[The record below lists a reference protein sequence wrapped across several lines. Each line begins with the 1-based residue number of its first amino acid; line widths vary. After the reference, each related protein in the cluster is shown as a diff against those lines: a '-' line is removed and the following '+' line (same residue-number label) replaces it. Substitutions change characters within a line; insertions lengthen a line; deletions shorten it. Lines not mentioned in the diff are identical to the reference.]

1 MHIMFRMCM
10 LVIMALLIRTVAASE
25 NIQQASA
32 PAADTRW
39 TGASTAII
47 PEWREQPAIRNEEIV
62 PPPPGP
68 YMSTALTPMP
78 GVYESDSGYEQYA
91 GTEMAK
97 SPFFMPDMKWPEDT
111 RQPPRRWMP
120 EKGQYLYV
128 SEEVL
133 EQQKQLKSGYSRNYP
148 PALPRRTY
156 ARPVYHSRNIIDKR
170 SAYRG
175 NSVSGSN

>member
-1 MHIMFRMCM
+1 M
-10 LVIMALLIRTVAASE
+10 LVIMALLMRTVVASE
-25 NIQQASA
+25 HTRQAGV
-32 PAADTRW
+32 PDVYMQRTIGAA
-39 TGASTAII
+39 AIV
-47 PEWREQPAIRNEEIV
+47 PEWREQPVIRNEEIV

-78 GVYESDSGYEQYA
+78 GVYEPDSGFEQNA
-91 GTEMAK
+91 GTEMAN
-97 SPFFMPDMKWPEDT
+97 SPFFMPDMKWPDET
-111 RQPPRRWMP
+111 RQPTRRWKP

-128 SEEVL
+128 SDEVL

-156 ARPVYHSRNIIDKR
+156 ARPVYRSRDIVERR